1 MDNVAINISN
11 YADALKSKMTEI
23 SSYPIDHKWHIF
35 DPITK
40 TERIVQGLNVS
51 GYCIGRVKH
60 GRYCDVIASKVTSD
74 NSVWAANYTDCQWYT
89 SARCR
94 FVGRSGS
101 YASALGGLVY
111 ANADFGSAYSHANIG
126 SRLAF
131 RGKIKIKNE

>member
-94 FVGRSGS
+94 FVGRSFS
-101 YASALGGLVY
+101 YANAYGGLVF
-111 ANADFGSAYSHANIG
+111 ADAVYGSAGSGSVIG